1 MNRLCMGCMQEYDD
15 KFEVCPHCGYAFNTP
30 AKQSYHIPPGSVLEQ
45 RYIVG
50 KVLGFGGFGV
60 TYLGWDYL
68 MERKVAI
75 KEYLPSEFATR
86 MPTQQKVTV
95 YSGEKEEQ
103 FKEGLAKTLDEAR
116 RLAKFEAVPGIVQ
129 IYDCFEAN
137 GTSYIVM
144 SFWRAC
150 L

>member
-95 YSGEKEEQ
+95 YSGEKE
-103 FKEGLAKTLDEAR
+103 
-116 RLAKFEAVPGIVQ
+116 
-129 IYDCFEAN
+129 
-137 GTSYIVM
+137 
-144 SFWRAC
+144 
-150 L
+150 